1 MKISG
6 LMAVTVVAAALALQ
20 GCAGGGDIKYASGAQ
35 PSTAPQNAPSPAVTA
50 VNTKDDFEAVQA
62 AVKQQMQPGKRW
74 GYIDPTDRGSVD
86 QRFADMQALFDKYG
100 TVDKMDGLA
109 KTRLLDDQN
118 AINEALARNDGNRL
132 ICQRVAPTGSHITK
146 TVCMTL
152 SEMRLREQNDKF
164 NVNRQRLQ
172 GMNQQVGGGG

>member
-6 LMAVTVVAAALALQ
+6 SMAVAVVAAALALQ
-20 GCAGGGDIKYASGAQ
+20 GCAGGGDIKYAPGAQ
-35 PSTAPQNAPSPAVTA
+35 PSSTPQKASSPAVTA
-50 VNTKDDFEAVQA
+50 VNDKSDFDAVHA

-74 GYIDPTDRGSVD
+74 GFIDPTDRGTVD

-152 SEMRLREQNDKF
+152 SEMRLRERNDKF
-164 NVNRQRLQ
+164 NLNQQQLQ
-172 GMNQQVGGGG
+172 GMTQKIGGG

>member
-1 MKISG
+1 
-6 LMAVTVVAAALALQ
+6 
-20 GCAGGGDIKYASGAQ
+20 
-35 PSTAPQNAPSPAVTA
+35 
-50 VNTKDDFEAVQA
+50 
-62 AVKQQMQPGKRW
+62 MQPGKRW
-74 GYIDPTDRGSVD
+74 GFIDPTDRGTVD

-118 AINEALARNDGNRL
+118 AINEALARNDGNRM

-146 TVCMTL
+146 EVCMTL

-164 NVNRQRLQ
+164 NLNRQRLQ